1 MKVTMTDVA
10 HLAGVS
16 PKTVSRVINKERY
29 VCVIKQEKVL
39 QAVKALNYQPSVT
52 ARQLR
57 GAASS
62 IGFVYDNPN
71 SHYIIELQNG
81 ILEVCLENGLE
92 LFIRPC
98 KATSLTICEDIITMV
113 RRSRMAGLVLTP
125 PLSEMPEL
133 LSALDENN
141 ICYVKIISGNSSDDE
156 RTICIDDFKAAADL
170 TQYLVNLGHKDIA
183 FLQGDMSHG
192 SAKQRLA
199 GYLATLNE
207 NNIVENEVFIV
218 EGAFSFESGV
228 KRAFQLLTLEKKPT
242 AIFACNDE
250 IAAGCLFTAGFM
262 SISVPKQL
270 SIVGFEDSPFSRQ
283 VLPGMTTA
291 KQSNKIIAK
300 TATQLLI
307 SHIRKNDIPEA
318 LVFLPDLVIRDSA
331 CQVD

>member
-16 PKTVSRVINKERY
+16 SKTVSRVINKERY

-39 QAVKALNYQPSVT
+39 QAVKTLNYQPSVT

-81 ILEVCLENGLE
+81 ILDVCLENGLE

-98 KATSLTICEDIITMV
+98 KAASLTICEDIITMV

-170 TQYLVNLGHKDIA
+170 TQYLIDLGHKDIA

-207 NNIVENEVFIV
+207 NSIDENEAFII

-228 KRAFQLLTLEKKPT
+228 ERAFQLLTLENKPT

-262 SISVPKQL
+262 SIQVPKQL

-283 VLPGMTTA
+283 ALPQLTTA
-291 KQSNKIIAK
+291 KQSNKDIAAA
-300 TATQLLI
+300 ATQLLI
-307 SHIRKNDIPEA
+307 PLIRKNTKPKSRVFTPE
-318 LVFLPDLVIRDSA
+318 LILRDST
-331 CQVD
+331 CPIE